1 MVILLSERAVNFL
14 TVRPFTVLPKI
25 RVTCRYVIAPA
36 MNAPPRKIAIA
47 VLTAGALFGAGVL
60 TGQRLSKEGFANAG
74 VTSRDDVERN
84 AISENPYR
92 RAASAVASQ
101 ISAQEAVVETARQEM
116 LEAMKKN
123 GVADSVR
130 IAEHQHTLE
139 REVLKLSVQLKM
151 LKSLNGDEFFSAAI
165 EMGLAGATIQKL
177 YSEYRTEITY
187 LSALPASGF
196 GRQHP
201 KSRMLKESTAL
212 KSAQLEAAAE
222 RLEASLSQ
230 QIEVTKRMIEASN
243 VTPNGSSGDNAAD
256 DQVQGE
262 YLAARNRYESQF
274 HLLVSLRE
282 QATRQTGKQRVPE
295 HPMLEPNRT
304 DK

>member
-1 MVILLSERAVNFL
+1 
-14 TVRPFTVLPKI
+14 
-25 RVTCRYVIAPA
+25 
-36 MNAPPRKIAIA
+36 MNTLPRKIAIG
-47 VLTAGALFGAGVL
+47 VLAAGALFGAGVL

-116 LEAMKKN
+116 LEAMKKH
-123 GVADSVR
+123 GVADRVR
-130 IAEHQHTLE
+130 IAEHQQTLE
-139 REVLKLSVQLKM
+139 REVLKLSSQLKM
-151 LKSLNGDEFFSAAI
+151 LKSLNGDEFFSSAI

-187 LSALPASGF
+187 LSALPASGI
-196 GRQHP
+196 GRKHP
-201 KSRMLKESTAL
+201 KSRMLNESIAL

-230 QIEVTKRMIEASN
+230 QIEVTKGMIAASN
-243 VTPNGSSGDNAAD
+243 VTSNNSSGDNAAD
-256 DQVQGE
+256 DQVQE
-262 YLAARNRYESQF
+262 KYLAARNRYESQF

-282 QATRQTGKQRVPE
+282 QATRHTGKQRVPE
-295 HPMLEPNRT
+295 HPMREPSRT